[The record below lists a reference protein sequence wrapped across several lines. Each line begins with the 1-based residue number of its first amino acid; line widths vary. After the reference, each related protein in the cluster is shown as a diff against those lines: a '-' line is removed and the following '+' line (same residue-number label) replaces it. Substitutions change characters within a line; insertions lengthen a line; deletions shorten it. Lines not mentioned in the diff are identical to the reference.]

1 MKRIGLL
8 SLIIVLFCSLQPVRA
23 AIDMDSL
30 KQEIIQN
37 NKAMQEQRKDS
48 IMFSKLSADQILELK
63 RNELQVQQLEIEAK
77 SKSNMPI
84 NGFGIVMIVMFPFVF
99 AIIVL
104 LIVGK
109 IRNSESERKHSLYLK
124 SLEMG
129 QAIPDHFFDTP
140 KKVKNTSN
148 LKNGIILL
156 AVGLGLI
163 SLYIFM
169 HNNITIMA
177 GIILTFLGIGYL
189 LVHLFDKPKKND
201 EQNG

>member
-8 SLIIVLFCSLQPVRA
+8 SFIIVLFTVFQPIRA
-23 AIDMDSL
+23 AIDVDSL

-37 NKAMQEQRKDS
+37 NKVMQEQRKDS

-63 RNELQVQQLEIEAK
+63 MNELQVQQREIEERGK
-77 SKSNMPI
+77 MDMPLS
-84 NGFGIVMIVMFPFVF
+84 GPEIVMIVMIPFVF

-104 LIVGK
+104 LIVGR
-109 IRNSESERKHSLYLK
+109 IRNSNSERKHALYLK

-129 QAIPDHFFDTP
+129 QAIPEHFFDTP
-140 KKVKNTSN
+140 RKTSKASN

-156 AVGLGLI
+156 AIGLGLI
-163 SLYIFM
+163 SLYLVMKYI
-169 HNNITIMA
+169 IAILA

-189 LVHLFDKPKKND
+189 LVHLLEKPKKND